1 MAEVVGRI
9 VTIFALA
16 LMAPLAGAQELA
28 PDALVKQVTGDV
40 IAAVR
45 QDKAIQAGDSR
56 KIAALVETKILP
68 HFDTRRATQLA
79 MGANWRRASAEQQ
92 EELTREFT
100 TLLVR
105 TYSGALSAYRDQA
118 IVFRALRAAPAD
130 TEVTVYSQVKQSGA
144 EPIAIEYDLAK
155 TGAQWKVFDIRV
167 SGISLVATYRSSFN
181 EEVRTHGIDG
191 LIQALASKNRQGP
204 VKPVSRA
211 M

>member
-1 MAEVVGRI
+1 MAEVMKR
-9 VTIFALA
+9 IFAVLA
-16 LMAPLAGAQELA
+16 LMLIAPLAAAQELA
-28 PDALVKQVTGDV
+28 PDALVKQVTADV
-40 IAAVR
+40 IAAIR
-45 QDKAIQAGDSR
+45 QDKAVQAGDSR
-56 KIAALVETKILP
+56 RIAALVETRILP

-79 MGANWRRASAEQQ
+79 MGVNWRHASAEQQ

-105 TYSGALSAYRDQA
+105 TYSGALAAYRDQA
-118 IVFRALRAAPAD
+118 IVFRPLRAAPAD
-130 TEVTVYSQVKQSGA
+130 TEVTVYSQVRQSGA

-155 TGAQWKVFDIRV
+155 AGAQWKVFDIRV

-181 EEVRTHGIDG
+181 EEVRTRGIDG
-191 LIQALASKNRQGP
+191 LIESLASKNRQGA

>member
-1 MAEVVGRI
+1 MAEVMRRI
-9 VTIFALA
+9 FTILGLA
-16 LMAPLAGAQELA
+16 LAPLAAAQEAA
-28 PDALVKQVTGDV
+28 PDVLVKQIAGEV
-40 IAAVR
+40 IAALR
-45 QDKAIQAGDSR
+45 QDKEIQAGDSR
-56 KIAALVETKILP
+56 KIAALVEKKILP
-68 HFDTRRATQLA
+68 HFDTWRATQLA

-100 TLLVR
+100 TLVVR
-105 TYSGALSAYRDQA
+105 TYSGALAAYRDQA
-118 IVFRALRAAPAD
+118 IVFRPLRAAPAD

-191 LIQALASKNRQGP
+191 LIQSLASKNRHGA

>member
-1 MAEVVGRI
+1 MAEVMRRLFTVL
-9 VTIFALA
+9 ALA
-16 LMAPLAGAQELA
+16 LAPLAAAQELA
-28 PDALVKQVTGDV
+28 PDALVKQITGEV
-40 IAAVR
+40 IAAIR

-92 EELTREFT
+92 DELTREFT

-105 TYSGALSAYRDQA
+105 TYSGALAAYRDQT
-118 IVFRALRAAPAD
+118 IEFRPLRAAPAD
-130 TEVTVYSQVKQSGA
+130 TEVTVLSRVRQAGA

-155 TGAQWKVFDIRV
+155 TEARWKVFDIRV

-181 EEVRTHGIDG
+181 EQVRNHGIDG
-191 LIQALASKNRQGP
+191 LIQSLASKNRQGP

>member
-16 LMAPLAGAQELA
+16 LMAPLAAAQELA
-28 PDALVKQVTGDV
+28 PDALVKQVTGEV
-40 IAAVR
+40 IAALR

-56 KIAALVETKILP
+56 KLAALVETKILP

-191 LIQALASKNRQGP
+191 LIQSLASKNRQGP